1 MADISQNSIEI
12 QAPASEVYAT
22 LAAIADYP
30 TWSSAIKSAEILERD
45 GEGRA
50 LQAKL
55 SIDAGVMKDRVTL
68 DYDWS
73 EAPTKI
79 SFTLDDAD
87 LLTEMTGAYTITGN
101 GDDETTVKY
110 ELTVALSMPVPSMM
124 RLKAERSTIDL
135 ALNELKKKLEG

>member
-87 LLTEMTGAYTITGN
+87 LLTEMTGAYTITDN

>member
-87 LLTEMTGAYTITGN
+87 LLTEMTGAYTITDN

-110 ELTVALSMPVPSMM
+110 ELTGALSMPVPSMM

>member
-12 QAPASEVYAT
+12 QAPASEVYAI

-87 LLTEMTGAYTITGN
+87 LLTEMTGAYTITDN

>member
-87 LLTEMTGAYTITGN
+87 LLTEMTGAYTITDN

-124 RLKAERSTIDL
+124 RLKAEQSTIDL